1 MRATAQSLEDN
12 KVKLSV
18 EVDEAE
24 FEGAVNEAVRKMARE
39 VRVPGFRPGKVP
51 RRLLEARLG
60 TGVLRQEAFRESL
73 PDFYARA
80 LEDAD
85 VDAIAAPEIEITAGQ
100 ESGPVVFDAVVP
112 VRPVVTIPGH
122 QGLQVTV
129 APFAVTDEDVDH
141 QVDRLR
147 DQFGELTTVSRP
159 ARDGDHLTIDIKG
172 YRHDQTIEPLT
183 TDDLLYEVGS
193 GSIVPELDE
202 QLRGAKAGDI
212 FRFNT
217 TVDDGDVSFQVLV
230 KEIKEKI
237 LPEVT
242 DEWASDASEFE
253 TVQELRDDTRN
264 RLGELKRMQAQ
275 MALREQA
282 VQALSELVDEDM
294 PEVLIEQEMERRLHD
309 LSHRLEAQGA
319 GVAQYLEATGM
330 DQDQLVA
337 ELRQASEQAVRA
349 DLALRALADAE
360 SIEVDDDDVDREI
373 ANLSERLEQQPDQ
386 VRRQLERAERMPEL
400 RSDIRK
406 GKAFS
411 WLVDHVELVDEE
423 GKSIDRAVLFPP
435 PSEPSLSEPSPDET
449 PGAAGDAGGQGDS
462 GEPSSVETSE

>member
-24 FEGAVNEAVRKMARE
+24 FDKAVNDAFRKMARE

-60 TGVLRQEAFRESL
+60 TGALRQEAFRESL

-112 VRPVVTIPGH
+112 VRPVVNVPGY
-122 QGLQVTV
+122 QGLQVTMDP
-129 APFAVTDEDVDH
+129 ATVTDEDVDR

-147 DQFGELTTVSRP
+147 DQFGELTAVSRP
-159 ARDGDHLTIDIKG
+159 ARDGDHVTIDVKG
-172 YRHDQTIEPLT
+172 YRHQQTIDGLT

-202 QLRGAKAGDI
+202 HLRGAKPGDI
-212 FRFNT
+212 FRFNAQ
-217 TVDDGDVSFQVLV
+217 VDGEEVSLQILV
-230 KEIKEKI
+230 KEVKEKI

-242 DEWASDASEFE
+242 DEWASDASEFD
-253 TVQELRDDTRN
+253 TVEELREDTRR
-264 RLGELKRMQAQ
+264 RLSELKRVQAQ
-275 MALREQA
+275 MALRDKA

-309 LSHRLEAQGA
+309 LSHRLESQGVTL
-319 GVAQYLEATGM
+319 GQYLEATGM
-330 DQDQLVA
+330 DQDQLLA

-349 DLALRALADAE
+349 DLALRAVAEAE
-360 SIEVDDDDVDREI
+360 SIEVSDSDVDSELDSL
-373 ANLSERLEQQPDQ
+373 AERLGQRPDQ
-386 VRRQLERAERMPEL
+386 LRRQLEQAERMPEL
-400 RSDIRK
+400 RSDIRR
-406 GKAFS
+406 GKAFN

-423 GKSIDRAVLFPP
+423 GNRIDRAELL
-435 PSEPSLSEPSPDET
+435 PSDSESAQDEASE
-449 PGAAGDAGGQGDS
+449 GAGEKTGAGAS
-462 GEPSSVETSE
+462 GEPSSVETPA

>member
-1 MRATAQSLEDN
+1 MRATAQPLEDN
-12 KVKLSV
+12 KVKVSV

-24 FEGAVNEAVRKMARE
+24 FEAALNGAFRKMARE

-60 TGVLRQEAFRESL
+60 TGALREEAFRESL

-85 VDAIAAPEIEITAGQ
+85 VDAIAPPDIEITAGQ
-100 ESGPVVFDAVVP
+100 ESGPVSFDAVVA
-112 VRPVVTIPGH
+112 VRPVVSIPGY

-129 APFAVTDEDVDH
+129 ARFEVDDEEVDR

-147 DQFGELTTVSRP
+147 EQFGELTPVARP
-159 ARDGDHLTIDIKG
+159 ARDGDHLTIDVKA
-172 YRHDQTIEPLT
+172 YRHDETIEPFT

-212 FRFNT
+212 FRFNAT
-217 TVDDGDVSFQVLV
+217 AEDGDLSFQVLV
-230 KEIKEKI
+230 KEVKEKV

-242 DEWASDASEFE
+242 DEWASDASEFD
-253 TVQELRDDTRN
+253 TVQELRDETRN

-275 MALREQA
+275 MTVRDQA
-282 VQALSELVDEDM
+282 VQAMAELVDEDM
-294 PEVLIEQEMERRLHD
+294 PEVLVEQEMQRRLHE
-309 LSHRLEAQGA
+309 LSHRLDSQGA
-319 GVAQYLEATGM
+319 SLAQYLEATGS

-349 DLALRALADAE
+349 DLAFRALADAE
-360 SIEVDDDDVDREI
+360 SIEVEDADVESELS
-373 ANLSERLEQQPDQ
+373 ALSERLGQRPDQ
-386 VRRQLERAERMPEL
+386 VRRQLEQAERMPEL

-406 GKAFS
+406 GKAFN

-423 GKSIDRAVLFPP
+423 GKPIDRALLY
-435 PSEPSLSEPSPDET
+435 PSRSESAPDDT
-449 PGAAGDAGGQGDS
+449 LDAAGTPS
-462 GEPSSVETSE
+462 GESGSGKGSSVETTA

>member
-24 FEGAVNEAVRKMARE
+24 FEGALNDAFRKMARE

-73 PDFYARA
+73 PDFYAQA
-80 LEDAD
+80 LEDAE

-112 VRPVVTIPGH
+112 VRPVVTVPGY
-122 QGLQVTV
+122 QGLRVTV
-129 APFAVTDEDVDH
+129 APFAVTDEDVDN

-147 DQFGELTTVSRP
+147 DQFGELTAVSRP

-183 TDDLLYEVGS
+183 TDDFLYEVGS

-212 FRFNT
+212 FRFNA
-217 TVDDGDVSFQVLV
+217 TVDGGDVSFQVLV
-230 KEIKEKI
+230 KEVKEKV
-237 LPEVT
+237 LPEIT

-253 TVQELRDDTRN
+253 TVEELRHDTRN
-264 RLGELKRMQAQ
+264 RLSELKRMQAQ
-275 MALREQA
+275 MGLREQA

-319 GVAQYLEATGM
+319 GLAQYLEATGM
-330 DQDQLVA
+330 DQEQLVG

-360 SIEVDDDDVDREI
+360 SVEVDEADVDREI
-373 ANLSERLEQQPDQ
+373 ANLSERLGQRPDQ
-386 VRRQLERAERMPEL
+386 VRRQLEQAERIPEL

-406 GKAFS
+406 GKAFN

-423 GKSIDRAVLFPP
+423 GKSVDRAVLFPSP
-435 PSEPSLSEPSPDET
+435 SEPSPDDT
-449 PGAAGDAGGQGDS
+449 PEAAGVAGGEGDS
-462 GEPSSVETSE
+462 GKPSSVEISE

>member
-1 MRATAQSLEDN
+1 MRATAQPLEDN
-12 KVKLSV
+12 KVRLSI

-24 FEGAVNEAVRKMARE
+24 FERAMNDAFRKMARE

-73 PDFYARA
+73 PDFYAQA

-100 ESGPVVFDAVVP
+100 EAGPVAFDAVVP
-112 VRPVVTIPGH
+112 VRPVVTIPGY
-122 QGLQVTV
+122 QGLQVTL
-129 APFAVTDEDVDH
+129 APLAVTEEEVDR

-172 YRHDQTIEPLT
+172 YRHDETIEPLT
-183 TDDLLYEVGS
+183 TDDFLYEVGS

-212 FRFNT
+212 FRFNA
-217 TVDDGDVSFQVLV
+217 TVDEQDVSFQVLV
-230 KEIKEKI
+230 KEVKEKV

-253 TVQELRDDTRN
+253 TVEELRDETRN
-264 RLGELKRMQAQ
+264 RLAELKRMQAQ
-275 MALREQA
+275 MALRDQA
-282 VQALSELVDEDM
+282 ARSLSELVDEDM
-294 PEVLIEQEMERRLHD
+294 PEVLIEQELERRLHD
-309 LSHRLEAQGA
+309 LSHRLESQGA
-319 GVAQYLEATGM
+319 TLGQYLEAAGT
-330 DQDQLVA
+330 DQDQLLG
-337 ELRQASEQAVRA
+337 ELRQASEQTVRA

-360 SIEVDDDDVDREI
+360 SIEIDDADVDKEI
-373 ANLSERLEQQPDQ
+373 STLAERLDQRPDQ
-386 VRRQLERAERMPEL
+386 LRRQLERAERMPEL

-406 GKAFS
+406 GKAFN

-423 GKSIDRAVLFPP
+423 GKPVDRALLFPP
-435 PSEPSLSEPSPDET
+435 PAESSSDDAPEAVGQASG
-449 PGAAGDAGGQGDS
+449 PGGT
-462 GEPSSVETSE
+462 GEPSTVETSG

>member
-1 MRATAQSLEDN
+1 MRATAQPLEDN

-24 FEGAVNEAVRKMARE
+24 FERALNDAFRKMARE

-73 PDFYARA
+73 PDFYAQA
-80 LEDAD
+80 LEDAE
-85 VDAIAAPEIEITAGQ
+85 VDAIAAPEIEITAGE
-100 ESGPVVFDAVVP
+100 ESGPVTFDAVVP
-112 VRPVVTIPGH
+112 VRPVVTIPGY
-122 QGLQVTV
+122 QGLQVTL
-129 APFAVTDEDVDH
+129 APFDVTDEDVDR

-147 DQFGELTTVSRP
+147 DQFGELTVVSRP
-159 ARDGDHLTIDIKG
+159 ARDGDHLTIDVKG

-193 GSIVPELDE
+193 GSIVPELDD

-212 FRFNT
+212 FRFNAA
-217 TVDDGDVSFQVLV
+217 VDGEDVSFQVLV
-230 KEIKEKI
+230 KEVKEKV

-242 DEWASDASEFE
+242 DDWASDASEFE
-253 TVQELRDDTRN
+253 TVQELRDATRS
-264 RLGELKRMQAQ
+264 RLAELKRMQAQ
-275 MALREQA
+275 MALRDQA
-282 VQALSELVDEDM
+282 VRALSELVDEDM

-309 LSHRLEAQGA
+309 LSHRLESQGA
-319 GVAQYLEATGM
+319 TLGQYLEATSM
-330 DQDQLVA
+330 DQDQLLA

-360 SIEVDDDDVDREI
+360 EIEVDDADVDKELS
-373 ANLSERLEQQPDQ
+373 ALSERLDQRPDQ

-406 GKAFS
+406 GKAFN

-423 GKSIDRAVLFPP
+423 GNSVERALLFPP
-435 PSEPSLSEPSPDET
+435 HPQSPPDDAPEP
-449 PGAAGDAGGQGDS
+449 AGEASGRADA
-462 GEPSSVETSE
+462 GEPSSVETSA

>member
-1 MRATAQSLEDN
+1 MRATAQPLEDN
-12 KVKLSV
+12 KVRLSV

-24 FEGAVNEAVRKMARE
+24 FERALNDAFRKMARE

-60 TGVLRQEAFRESL
+60 TGALRQEAFRESL
-73 PDFYARA
+73 PDFYAKA
-80 LEDAD
+80 LEDAE
-85 VDAIAAPEIEITAGQ
+85 VDAIAAPEIEITAGE
-100 ESGPVVFDAVVP
+100 ESGPVAFDAVVP
-112 VRPVVTIPGH
+112 VRPVVTIPGY
-122 QGLQVTV
+122 QGLQVTL
-129 APFAVTDEDVDH
+129 ASLAVTEEEVDR

-212 FRFNT
+212 FRFNAT
-217 TVDDGDVSFQVLV
+217 IDEQDVSFQVLV
-230 KEIKEKI
+230 KEVKEKV

-253 TVQELRDDTRN
+253 TVQELRDETRN
-264 RLGELKRMQAQ
+264 RLAELKRMQAQ
-275 MALREQA
+275 MALRDQA
-282 VQALSELVDEDM
+282 ARALSELVDEDM
-294 PEVLIEQEMERRLHD
+294 PEVLIEQELERRLHD
-309 LSHRLEAQGA
+309 LSHRLESQGA
-319 GVAQYLEATGM
+319 TLGQYLEAAGT
-330 DQDQLVA
+330 DQDQLLA
-337 ELRQASEQAVRA
+337 ELRQASEQTVRA

-360 SIEVDDDDVDREI
+360 SIEVDDADVEKEI
-373 ANLSERLEQQPDQ
+373 SALAERLEQRPDQ
-386 VRRQLERAERMPEL
+386 LRRQLDRAERMPEL
-400 RSDIRK
+400 RSDIQK
-406 GKAFS
+406 GKAFN

-423 GKSIDRAVLFPP
+423 GKPVDRALLFPP
-435 PSEPSLSEPSPDET
+435 PPESPPDDVPE
-449 PGAAGDAGGQGDS
+449 AAGQASGPGGA
-462 GEPSSVETSE
+462 GEPSTVETSG

>member
-1 MRATAQSLEDN
+1 MRATAQPLEDN
-12 KVKLSV
+12 KVRLSI

-24 FEGAVNEAVRKMARE
+24 FERAMNDAFRKMARE

-73 PDFYARA
+73 PDFYAQA

-100 ESGPVVFDAVVP
+100 EAGPVAFDAVVP
-112 VRPVVTIPGH
+112 VRPVVTIPGY
-122 QGLQVTV
+122 QGLQVTL
-129 APFAVTDEDVDH
+129 APLAVTEEEVDR

-172 YRHDQTIEPLT
+172 YRHDETIEPLT
-183 TDDLLYEVGS
+183 TDDFLYEVGS

-212 FRFNT
+212 FRFNAA
-217 TVDDGDVSFQVLV
+217 VDEQDVSFQVLV
-230 KEIKEKI
+230 KEVKEKV

-253 TVQELRDDTRN
+253 TVQELRDETRN
-264 RLGELKRMQAQ
+264 RLAELKRMQAQ
-275 MALREQA
+275 MALRDQA
-282 VQALSELVDEDM
+282 ARSLSELVDEDM
-294 PEVLIEQEMERRLHD
+294 PEVLIEQELERRLHD
-309 LSHRLEAQGA
+309 LSHRLESQGA
-319 GVAQYLEATGM
+319 TLGQYLEAAGT
-330 DQDQLVA
+330 DQDQLLG
-337 ELRQASEQAVRA
+337 ELRQASEQSVRA

-360 SIEVDDDDVDREI
+360 SIEVDDADVDKEI
-373 ANLSERLEQQPDQ
+373 STLAERLDQRPDQ
-386 VRRQLERAERMPEL
+386 LRRQLERAERMPEL

-406 GKAFS
+406 GKAFN

-423 GKSIDRAVLFPP
+423 GKPVDRALLFPP
-435 PSEPSLSEPSPDET
+435 PPESSSDDAPE
-449 PGAAGDAGGQGDS
+449 AAGQASGPGGT
-462 GEPSSVETSE
+462 GEPSTVETSG

>member
-24 FEGAVNEAVRKMARE
+24 FEKALNDAFRKMARE
-39 VRVPGFRPGKVP
+39 VKVPGFRPGKVP

-60 TGVLRQEAFRESL
+60 SGVLRQEAFRESL
-73 PDFYARA
+73 PDFYAQA

-85 VDAIAAPEIEITAGQ
+85 VDAIAAPEIEITSGQ
-100 ESGPVVFDAVVP
+100 ESGPVIFDAVVP
-112 VRPVVTIPGH
+112 VRPVVTIPGY
-122 QGLQVTV
+122 QGLQVTL
-129 APFAVTDEDVDH
+129 APFAVTDEDVDR

-147 DQFGELTTVSRP
+147 DQFGELTVVSRP

-212 FRFNT
+212 FRFNA

-230 KEIKEKI
+230 KEVKEKI

-253 TVQELRDDTRN
+253 TVQELRDETRN
-264 RLGELKRMQAQ
+264 RLAELKRMQAQ
-275 MALREQA
+275 MALRDQA
-282 VQALSELVDEDM
+282 VQALAELVDEDM
-294 PEVLIEQEMERRLHD
+294 PEVLIDQEMERRLHD
-309 LSHRLEAQGA
+309 LSHRLESQGA
-319 GVAQYLEATGM
+319 TLAQYLEATGM

-337 ELRQASEQAVRA
+337 ELRQSSEQAVRA
-349 DLALRALADAE
+349 DLALRAVADAE
-360 SIEVDDDDVDREI
+360 SIEVDDADVEKEI
-373 ANLSERLEQQPDQ
+373 STLSERLGQKPDQ

-406 GKAFS
+406 GKAFN

-423 GKSIDRAVLFPP
+423 GKSIDRAVLFPSRSESP
-435 PSEPSLSEPSPDET
+435 PDDAPE
-449 PGAAGDAGGQGDS
+449 AAGETSGHGGS
-462 GEPSSVETSE
+462 GEPSSVETSA